1 MKFNKRLGSI
11 NEISKKIHV
20 ISDQIGENIYEN
32 VTDAL
37 EKKEKFEEDHE
48 DLLNEIEDK
57 KLILNENV
65 DELKGQIE
73 NLNQEYKRLLEEKK
87 YGFERL
93 LKAFPDMKSRENNE
107 ILATMKN
114 IHLKSLREKMKKFR
128 KDKEA

>member
-1 MKFNKRLGSI
+1 M
-11 NEISKKIHV
+11 
-20 ISDQIGENIYEN
+20 
-32 VTDAL
+32 TDAL

-65 DELKGQIE
+65 DELKSQIE